1 MAGFVGYSRYNYR
14 TIFAPDADLY
24 YIKQVYTNKLGVVF
38 YTELHE
44 LHITNSRIDGRYIIS
59 RKCYKRYGYNITWG
73 FLLWQKNSLKRR
85 FGFKNPRVSL
95 YVVPKSELTEEL
107 FLEGI

>member
-1 MAGFVGYSRYNYR
+1 MARFIRYNYI
-14 TIFAPDADLY
+14 TSFAPDADLY

-44 LHITNSRIDGRYIIS
+44 LHISDSRIDGRYIIS
-59 RKCYKRYGYNITWG
+59 RKCYKRYGYNVSWG
-73 FLLWQKNSLKRR
+73 IPSWQKRSLERR

-95 YVVPKSELTEEL
+95 HIVLKDEIEHEL
-107 FLEGI
+107 FLDGI